1 MRIFAFFLCTAW
13 LAAGPVDDQVNL
25 ALARATGAGLIRT
38 AIGVTRT
45 GASIPALI
53 TKDDLDFDTPKHRVL
68 IVAGLEG
75 SQAGVNAAIEALL
88 TAAPG
93 YSISAVPVAN
103 PEGYAHGNR
112 MNGVGGDPTKGYP
125 PQGEHY
131 GSASNPEAQYLW
143 RWIPMHAP
151 DLVVVVGQSEL
162 TAALN
167 KAGAVPAIEV
177 APYGKILPKILA
189 ASIALS
195 PARAEMQKRLR
206 RTPLEVA
213 KQLAQVYGK
222 ELPEAVYIPAMAL
235 VARLK
240 LGDLTNDP
248 SQLAMVEKIV
258 EPFFSGAR
266 DSMAKPTGS
275 HLSGHLVFGDLYART
290 LKPRYL
296 EMARAAANTGFDTRG
311 NMRES
316 MPMHSEM
323 SDSVFMGCPIA
334 AQVGRLTG
342 EKKYTDLAVRHM
354 RFMLNLNLRPDGL
367 HRHSP
372 LDESAWGRGNGFP
385 ALGLAL
391 ALSESKSV
399 DEEMLS
405 QFRAHME
412 AMLPH
417 QDPTGAWHQVV
428 DRPESYRE
436 LTVTCMTA
444 FAMQRGISRGW
455 LSWAKFAPAVDR
467 AWYAIK
473 TRVAPDGSLVDVCT
487 GTGKQKSIRDYYDRG
502 AIFGPDPRGGAM
514 SFLVATELAAR

>member
-1 MRIFAFFLCTAW
+1 MRTFAFL
-13 LAAGPVDDQVNL
+13 LSVGSLIAGPVDDQVNQ
-25 ALARATGAGLIRT
+25 ALARITAPGLIRT

-45 GASIPALI
+45 GATIPALI
-53 TKDDLDFDTPKHRVL
+53 TKDDLDFNTPKKRVL
-68 IVAGLEG
+68 IVAGLDG
-75 SQAGVNAAIEALL
+75 SQTSVNAAIEAMQA
-88 TAAPG
+88 TVVG
-93 YSISAVPVAN
+93 YSISAVPIAN
-103 PEGYAHGNR
+103 PEGYAHGNP

-125 PQGEHY
+125 PQGEY
-131 GSASNPEAQYLW
+131 YASPTNPEAQYLW
-143 RWIPMHAP
+143 RWIQMHAP
-151 DLVVVVGQSEL
+151 DLVVVVGHSDL
-162 TAALN
+162 TVALN

-177 APYGKILPKILA
+177 SPYGRVLPKILA
-189 ASIALS
+189 AKIALS

-213 KQLAQVYGK
+213 RQLAQVYGK

-240 LGDLTNDP
+240 FGDLTHDP

-258 EPFFSGAR
+258 EPYFSGAR

-275 HLSGHLVFGDLYART
+275 HLSGHLIFGELYART
-290 LKPRYL
+290 KKPRYL
-296 EMARAAANTGFDTRG
+296 ELARAAANTGFDASGT
-311 NMRES
+311 MRES
-316 MPMHSEM
+316 LPMHSEM

-334 AQVGRLTG
+334 AQVARLTG
-342 EKKYTDLAVRHM
+342 ETKYADLALRHM
-354 RFMLNLNLRPDGL
+354 RFMLKLNLRPDGL

-372 LDESAWGRGNGFP
+372 LDDTAWGRGNGFP

-391 ALSESKSV
+391 ALSESPNP
-399 DEEMLS
+399 EMLK
-405 QFRAHME
+405 QFQAHME
-412 AMLPH
+412 AMLLH

-455 LSWAKFAPAVDR
+455 LDRVKFAPAVDR

-487 GTGKQKSIRDYYDRG
+487 GTGKQKSLRDYYDRG

>member
-1 MRIFAFFLCTAW
+1 MRPLALALLPAA

-25 ALARATGAGLIRT
+25 ALARVTAPGLIRT

-45 GASIPALI
+45 GAAIPALI
-53 TKDDLDFDTPKHRVL
+53 TKDDLDFDTPKRRVL
-68 IVAGLEG
+68 IVAGLDG
-75 SQAGVNAAIEALL
+75 SRAGVDAALDALQSP
-88 TAAPG
+88 APG
-93 YSISAVPVAN
+93 LSISAVPIAN
-103 PEGYAHGNR
+103 PEGYAHGNPL
-112 MNGVGGDPTKGYP
+112 NGVGGDPTRGYP

-131 GSASNPEAQYLW
+131 SSPTNPEAQYLW

-151 DLVVVVGQSEL
+151 DLVVVVGKGDL
-162 TAALN
+162 AAALN

-177 APYGKILPKILA
+177 SPHGKVLPKILVA
-189 ASIALS
+189 RGGVS

-206 RTPLEVA
+206 RTPLQVA
-213 KQLAQVYGK
+213 QQLAQVYGK

-235 VARLK
+235 VARLR

-248 SQLAMVEKIV
+248 AQLAMVERIV
-258 EPFFSGAR
+258 EPYFTGAR

-275 HLSGHLVFGDLYART
+275 HLSGHLVFGDLYAHT
-290 LKPRYL
+290 KKPRYL
-296 EMARAAANTGFDTRG
+296 ALARAAADTGFDSG
-311 NMRES
+311 GGMKES
-316 MPMHSEM
+316 LPMHNEM

-342 EKKYTDLAVRHM
+342 DRKYSDLAMRHM
-354 RFMLNLNLRPDGL
+354 RFMLRLNLRPDGL

-391 ALSESKSV
+391 ALSEMS
-399 DEEMLS
+399 DPEMLA
-405 QFRAHME
+405 QFQAHME
-412 AMLPH
+412 AMLGH

-428 DRPESYRE
+428 DRTDSYRE

-444 FAMQRGISRGW
+444 FAMQRGIKRGW
-455 LSWAKFAPAVDR
+455 LDRARFAPSVDR

-473 TRVAPDGSLVDVCT
+473 TRVGADGSLVDVCT
-487 GTGKQKSIRDYYDRG
+487 GTGKQKSLRDYFDRG
-502 AIFGPDPRGGAM
+502 AILGPDPRGGAM
-514 SFLVATELAAR
+514 AFLVATELAAR